1 METKKKDHHDQA
13 EELRSILNEVN
24 QQQIEEN
31 LAQPENNQSNFDADS
46 FHDISVL
53 NLPPR
58 KEVHGDKKKRT
69 HFKITKPFIRLAIV
83 VLLLAV
89 LVILFILGDGLEFF

>member
-24 QQQIEEN
+24 QQQIEGD
-31 LAQPENNQSNFDADS
+31 LPRPEEDHSNFDNES
-46 FHDISVL
+46 FHDMSVL

-58 KEVHGDKKKRT
+58 KEVHGHKKKRT
-69 HFKITKPFIRLAIV
+69 HFKIRKPLIRLTV
-83 VLLLAV
+83 VECV
-89 LVILFILGDGLEFF
+89 